1 MDLLS
6 CDYIMIY
13 HPTPVNRLK
22 IPELEH
28 AGIEIFV
35 KREDL
40 NHPFISGN
48 KWWKLKYNLQK
59 AIELNFKTVLTFG
72 GAYSNHIYATA
83 AASHELG
90 LQSIGIIRGERTSPL
105 NSTLHFAES
114 KGMHLH
120 YITRESYREKD
131 QLVFIKRIE
140 REFGKFYLIPEGG
153 TNALAV
159 TGCSELATT
168 QLATQDFDH
177 LFLPVGTGGTMAGLV
192 CGFKGEKKITGIAV
206 LKGGE
211 FLEHDIRKLIENNS
225 AKDYGNWRLLTS
237 YHHGGYAK
245 VSNEL
250 ERFIVK
256 MRIEHNLPL
265 DHVYTGKLVW
275 AVVQEALAGNF
286 KKGEKILILHTGGL
300 QGAR

>member
-1 MDLLS
+1 VDILS
-6 CDYIMIY
+6 CDYIMMY
-13 HPTPVNRLK
+13 YPTPVNRIK
-22 IPELEH
+22 IPESEQ

-40 NHPFISGN
+40 NHPLISGN

-59 AIELNFKTVLTFG
+59 AIELNFKTILTFG

-120 YITRESYREKD
+120 YVNRESYREKD
-131 QLVFIKRIE
+131 QPVFIEQIE
-140 REFGKFYLIPEGG
+140 RKFGKFYLIPEGG

-168 QLATQDFDH
+168 QLASHDFDH

-192 CGFKGEKKITGIAV
+192 CGFKGEKKITGIPV

-211 FLEHDIRKLIENNS
+211 FLELDIRKLIENNS
-225 AKDYGNWRLLTS
+225 GKDYGNWRLLTS

-275 AVVQEALAGNF
+275 AVVQEALTGNF
-286 KKGEKILILHTGGL
+286 KRGEKVLILHTGGL